1 MDLTK
6 ITPKPVVCRQS
17 TMACALACPRK
28 WWCQYRMGI
37 TLRGTQVRESATL
50 GTIYHR
56 LQCLGPG
63 SEAKVK
69 AEVSKQQQTLME
81 QVNRGEDIDGQ
92 TERLAGMLTTLY
104 NKATVMARVFW
115 ERYPQPSYFE
125 TIGTEI
131 KHAMELEGMV
141 FEGTV
146 DKLLLN
152 TKGPKG
158 PEIWIRDHKSTGRSL
173 SALFGGMAWSLQ
185 ARVYRLLA
193 MDYIRDTP
201 NRNFP
206 VRGFILDGITAP
218 GIKLCKTDEKNAKE
232 WNVPVEDAY
241 LRRVRGWYA
250 ERGDE
255 VCLSRAL
262 FYTERSI
269 SDEFTY
275 ATSRMFCLKAKNPAE
290 VDQFDRDMT
299 HRECFAYEKQC
310 PYHDLCSTDPA
321 QWDQLFETKYRFEE
335 KGTDDENSEVVVP
348 DSDVG

>member
-17 TMACALACPRK
+17 TMACALACPRN
-28 WWCQYRMGI
+28 WWYQYRMGI

-63 SEAKVK
+63 SENTVK
-69 AEVSKQQQTLME
+69 AEVSKQQQALME

-131 KHAMELEGMV
+131 KHAMELDGLV
-141 FEGTV
+141 LEGTM
-146 DKLLLN
+146 DKLLLS
-152 TKGPKG
+152 TMGTKG

-193 MDYIRDTP
+193 EDYLKGTRVEGLPI
-201 NRNFP
+201 
-206 VRGFILDGITAP
+206 RGFILDGITSP

-241 LRRVRGWYA
+241 LRRVKEWYA

-262 FYTERSI
+262 FYTEQCVPSELGRAL
-269 SDEFTY
+269 D
-275 ATSRMFCLKAKNPAE
+275 RMRVLSHTNPAE
-290 VDQFDRDMT
+290 VGRFDRDAT
-299 HRECFAYEKQC
+299 RRECFAYEKQC

-335 KGTDDENSEVVVP
+335 KEIDDENSEVAV
-348 DSDVG
+348 

>member
-17 TMACALACPRK
+17 TMACALECPRK
-28 WWCQYRMGI
+28 WWYQYRMGI

-63 SEAKVK
+63 SEPVVK
-69 AEVSKQQQTLME
+69 AEVSKQQQALME

-104 NKATVMARVFW
+104 NKATVMARVSW

-131 KHAMELEGMV
+131 KHAMEMGGVV
-141 FEGTV
+141 FEGTM

-152 TKGPKG
+152 TKGTKG
-158 PEIWIRDHKSTGRSL
+158 PEVWIRDHKSTGRSL
-173 SALFGGMAWSLQ
+173 SALFSGMAWSLQ

-193 MDYIRDTP
+193 TDYLKDTP
-201 NRNFP
+201 HRNLP
-206 VRGFILDGITAP
+206 VRGFILDGITSP
-218 GIKLCKTDEKNAKE
+218 GIKLCKTDEKNAKD

-241 LRRVRGWYA
+241 LRRVKEWYA
-250 ERGDE
+250 ERGDD

-262 FYTERSI
+262 FYTESGMPSELAGIVERMRSL
-269 SDEFTY
+269 SNLD
-275 ATSRMFCLKAKNPAE
+275 PAE
-290 VDQFDRDMT
+290 VTQFDRDMT

-335 KGTDDENSEVVVP
+335 KETDDDSEVAVS
-348 DSDVG
+348 DSDVE